1 MPAEPRKMSLEDPPS
16 PPQEPAPQAALPEA
30 PPVSPPPPP
39 AHRGKPAARAIRL
52 LAHPIA
58 RVVLYVGAFIA
69 VQVLVSSLLR
79 GLAFL
84 VDDRFFREKGLAS
97 APELL
102 LVWVALQAPLALGLT
117 YLFVRF
123 LDHRA
128 LASVGLRWPAGGRR
142 AAGRQL
148 AITPLATLALVGT
161 WVGLVLLLPDRLA
174 ALRFGGVSED
184 FWRGRAWW
192 PLPPGM
198 LLVLLLL
205 LFLIQGGVEELVMRG
220 YLYHALRE
228 RWRPWVAA
236 LGSSTLFALFH
247 LFNPDSSALALVNI
261 LLAGMVLAA
270 LVERTGSLWSA
281 TLAHGV
287 WNFALSCLLSLP
299 VSGFRIF
306 HLLNVSATGDQRL
319 TGGGFGPEGS
329 LLLTVM
335 GVPLAIALWLG
346 AGRSWTPRRVE
357 DTPPSAPEDTPP
369 GAPLGEPMVH
379 SLQETSTQEI
389 STLSGGTSS

>member
-1 MPAEPRKMSLEDPPS
+1 MPGEPRKMSLEDPPS
-16 PPQEPAPQAALPEA
+16 PPQEPAPQAALPET
-30 PPVSPPPPP
+30 PPVSLSAP
-39 AHRGKPAARAIRL
+39 RGKLAGRAIRL
-52 LAHPIA
+52 FTHPIA
-58 RVVLYVGAFIA
+58 RAVLYVGAFIA

-84 VDDRFFREKGLAS
+84 GNGRIFRENGLAS

-123 LDHRA
+123 FDRHA
-128 LASVGLRWPAGGRR
+128 LGSVGLRWPAGGRR

-148 AITPLATLALVGT
+148 AVTPLATLALIGT
-161 WVGLVLLLPDRLA
+161 WVGLVLILPDRLA

-198 LLVLLLL
+198 LLLLLLL
-205 LFLIQGGVEELVMRG
+205 LFLIQGGVEELVTRG
-220 YLYHALRE
+220 YLYHVLRE

-236 LGSSTLFALFH
+236 LASSILFALFH

-261 LLAGMVLAA
+261 LLAGMVLAG

-306 HLLNVSATGDQRL
+306 HLLNVSATGDKRL

-329 LLLTVM
+329 LLLTLV
-335 GVPLAIALWLG
+335 GVPLALALWRS
-346 AGRSWTPRRVE
+346 AGRSRPPRSVE

-369 GAPLGEPMVH
+369 GAPLEEPMVH
-379 SLQETSTQEI
+379 TLQEMSKQPD
-389 STLSGGTSS
+389 SALSGGISP